1 MRMKENINFGDK
13 WHYKNCIIDSKK
25 NYKFDLGVE
34 GLTLQ
39 NFFNSPISLGK
50 SSCYTFTTL

>member
-39 NFFNSPISLGK
+39 NFF
-50 SSCYTFTTL
+50 